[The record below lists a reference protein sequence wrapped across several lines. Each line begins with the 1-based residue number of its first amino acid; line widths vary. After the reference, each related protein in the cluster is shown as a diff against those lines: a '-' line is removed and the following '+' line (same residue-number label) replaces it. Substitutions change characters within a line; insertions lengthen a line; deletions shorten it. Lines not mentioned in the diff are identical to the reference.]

1 MPYFFLLFAL
11 LTVSCQSKLRIT
23 EADLKGVWKT
33 DSIYRYT
40 NGFVEKKAVIGG
52 EDNII
57 YDYDGSG
64 TMTMRKEAEGRPV
77 RYRIIDGDSLQYVGK
92 TGTVLSS
99 FRILALEP
107 GKLVLRK
114 IQEPLFSGKNQLIYE
129 VRQFSP
135 AR

>member
-114 IQEPLFSGKNQLIYE
+114 MQEPLFSGKNQLIYE